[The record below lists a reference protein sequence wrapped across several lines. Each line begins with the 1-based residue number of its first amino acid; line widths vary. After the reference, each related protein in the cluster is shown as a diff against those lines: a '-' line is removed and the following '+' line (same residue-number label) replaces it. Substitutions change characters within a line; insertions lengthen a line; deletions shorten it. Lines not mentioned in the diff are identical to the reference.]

1 MPCYFGQKGHNKQ
14 TWQFR
19 KTHPQLRV
27 LQKEAKAWMNF
38 FDQIQEALEKHQ
50 SPEGTPL
57 QSTSQEQQKTMTTT
71 PPEQLITFQLR
82 TRTAKDTFVRNY
94 PKTMM
99 AQPPDHQTEDIYPSK
114 EEILS
119 MTDYMKAVQARRIPK
134 GHNHQQIEDL
144 AKLPHA
150 NQTKVIVLTYD
161 TRKKPEQQEQHKS
174 T

>member
-1 MPCYFGQKGHNKQ
+1 MPRYFGQKGHNKQ

-27 LQKEAKAWMNF
+27 LQKEAKAGMNF
-38 FDQIQEALEKHQ
+38 FNQIQEPQEKHQ
-50 SPEGTPL
+50 SLEGTPL

-71 PPEQLITFQLR
+71 SPEQLITLQPR
-82 TRTAKDTFVRNY
+82 TKTAKDTFMHNY

-99 AQPPDHQTEDIYPSK
+99 AQPPDYQTEDIYSSQ

-119 MTDYMKAVQARRIPK
+119 VTDYMKVVWAGRIPK

-161 TRKKPEQQEQHKS
+161 TRKKPEQHEQHKS

>member
-1 MPCYFGQKGHNKQ
+1 
-14 TWQFR
+14 
-19 KTHPQLRV
+19 
-27 LQKEAKAWMNF
+27 MNF

-57 QSTSQEQQKTMTTT
+57 QLTSQEQQKTMTTT
-71 PPEQLITFQLR
+71 SPEQLITLQPR
-82 TRTAKDTFVRNY
+82 TKMAKDTFTCNY
-94 PKTMM
+94 PKTVM
-99 AQPPDHQTEDIYPSK
+99 AHPLDHQTEDIYPSK

-119 MTDYMKAVQARRIPK
+119 MTDYMKAVRVGRIPK

-161 TRKKPEQQEQHKS
+161 MRKRPEQHKS

>member
-27 LQKEAKAWMNF
+27 LQKEAKARMNF
-38 FDQIQEALEKHQ
+38 FNQIQEALENHQ
-50 SPEGTPL
+50 SPEGSLL

-71 PPEQLITFQLR
+71 SPEQLITLQLR

-94 PKTMM
+94 PNTVM
-99 AQPPDHQTEDIYPSK
+99 AQPSDHQKEDIYPSK

-119 MTDYMKAVQARRIPK
+119 VMDCMKAVRVGRILK

-150 NQTKVIVLTYD
+150 NQTKVIVLTYEM
-161 TRKKPEQQEQHKS
+161 TKTPEQQEQHKS

>member
-1 MPCYFGQKGHNKQ
+1 MPCYFSQNGHNKR
-14 TWQFR
+14 TCQFR

-27 LQKEAKAWMNF
+27 LQKEAKARMNF

-50 SPEGTPL
+50 SPEGSLLP
-57 QSTSQEQQKTMTTT
+57 STSQEQQKTTTS
-71 PPEQLITFQLR
+71 PEQLITLQPR
-82 TRTAKDTFVRNY
+82 TKTAKDTFVCNY

-99 AQPPDHQTEDIYPSK
+99 AQPPDHQTEDIYPSQ

-119 MTDYMKAVQARRIPK
+119 VTDYMKAVQSGRIPK

-144 AKLPHA
+144 VRLPHA

-161 TRKKPEQQEQHKS
+161 MRKKPEQHKQHKS

>member
-1 MPCYFGQKGHNKQ
+1 M
-14 TWQFR
+14 
-19 KTHPQLRV
+19 RV
-27 LQKEAKAWMNF
+27 LQKEAKAQMNF

-71 PPEQLITFQLR
+71 SLR
-82 TRTAKDTFVRNY
+82 TADNSSTEDQNIKGRFCVQSY
-94 PKTMM
+94 PKTVM
-99 AQPPDHQTEDIYPSK
+99 AQPPDHQTKDIYPSQ

-119 MTDYMKAVQARRIPK
+119 VTDYMKAVRTGRILK

-150 NQTKVIVLTYD
+150 NLDQSYCTNL
-161 TRKKPEQQEQHKS
+161 QHEE
-174 T
+174 

>member
-1 MPCYFGQKGHNKQ
+1 MPRYFSQKGHNKQ

-27 LQKEAKAWMNF
+27 LQKEVKAQMNF

-50 SPEGTPL
+50 SPEGTLLP
-57 QSTSQEQQKTMTTT
+57 STLQEQQKTATTT
-71 PPEQLITFQLR
+71 SPEQLITLQLR
-82 TRTAKDTFVRNY
+82 TKTAKDTFMRNY
-94 PKTMM
+94 PKTVM
-99 AQPPDHQTEDIYPSK
+99 AQPPDHQTEDIYPSQ

-119 MTDYMKAVQARRIPK
+119 VTDYMKVVRSGRIPK

-161 TRKKPEQQEQHKS
+161 MRKKPEQPKQHKS